1 MIFSAARMLSR
12 IKSEGRMDMVDE
24 EIRSIMN
31 KLDGKEAKKNDFRAL
46 VYGEQSF
53 FVTDDDGKQYPVNEI
68 DCIN

>member
-1 MIFSAARMLSR
+1 MIFSAAKMLSR

-31 KLDGKEAKKNDFRAL
+31 KLDGKEVKKNDFRAL
-46 VYGEQSF
+46 VCDERSF
-53 FVTDDDGKQYPVNEI
+53 FVRDDDGKLYPVNEI

>member
-24 EIRSIMN
+24 ETRSIMN

-46 VYGEQSF
+46 VYGERSF
-53 FVTDDDGKQYPVNEI
+53 FVTDDDGNQYPVNEI